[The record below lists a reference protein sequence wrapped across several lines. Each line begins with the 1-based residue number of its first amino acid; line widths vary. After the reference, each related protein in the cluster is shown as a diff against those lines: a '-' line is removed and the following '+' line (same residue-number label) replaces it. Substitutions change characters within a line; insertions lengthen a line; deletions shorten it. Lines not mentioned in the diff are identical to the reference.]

1 MNLSLIIMVVMI
13 AAVIPWLTM
22 RFLKA
27 QPKKPPA
34 LFEDKTPDVPKKPT
48 KDPYAILDCL
58 STDLEPKEIL
68 GLKKYAIAVVA
79 EEDQPFKG
87 FDILQAMSSAGL
99 TYGQGKLFHYYIAN
113 EIIFSVAPQAEPYH
127 FDLTKLSEFSTRGLH
142 FIFDAT
148 KNGYEDLAKE
158 VALQLAEEL
167 QGEVR
172 ETLR

>member
-13 AAVIPWLTM
+13 AAVIPWLAT
-22 RFLKA
+22 RFWKA
-27 QPKKPPA
+27 QPKKSA
-34 LFEDKTPDVPKKPT
+34 VLFEEKTPQVFTKPQ

-58 STDLEPKEIL
+58 RQEFGPKDIL
-68 GLKKYAIAVVA
+68 GIKPYSIAIVA
-79 EEDQPFKG
+79 EKDKTFKG
-87 FDILQAMSSAGL
+87 YDVLQALSNSGL
-99 TYGQGKLFHYYIAN
+99 TYGQGKLFHYYIAK

-127 FDLTKLSEFSTRGLH
+127 FDLDKIAHFETRGLH

-148 KNGYEDLAKE
+148 KTGYEDLARE
-158 VALQLAEEL
+158 VADQLADEL

>member
-34 LFEDKTPDVPKKPT
+34 LFEQKFHDVLKKPI

-58 STDLEPKEIL
+58 SSDLEPKEIL
-68 GLKKYAIAVVA
+68 GIKKYAIAVVA
-79 EEDQPFKG
+79 EADQEFKG
-87 FDILQAMSSAGL
+87 FDILQAMTSAGL
-99 TYGQGKLFHYYIAN
+99 AYGQGKLFHYHIAK

-127 FDLTKLSEFSTRGLH
+127 FDLDSIAEFKTRGLH

-148 KNGYEDLAKE
+148 KTGYEDLAKE